1 MEEKY
6 EEYKKSNT
14 YKQKK
19 KRSILLVL
27 IFLIIIILFVIFY
40 FINKEKEPTLDENK
54 IYTYE
59 VIDNIVYLKSE
70 EEIIGTYKCISNCEI
85 YKDIKDIEFTQ
96 DGKALI
102 KEENN
107 IFLYNLISKKK
118 QSDNF
123 KEVNYILNDN
133 KIELFI
139 IRDSFGKEGIVD
151 LNGNIKVNYI
161 YNELGKITN
170 NDFINYS
177 FANNY
182 ITAKSGDK
190 WGLISLNN
198 GKGLIDFQYEDFIV
212 TPYNKFV
219 VKESGLWEL
228 VDNSNKK
235 LLTKGYDSIKPF
247 KDNIVVSEKDNAF
260 VLDELGNIISN
271 KIKLTEKYNPWNDIK
286 GIDSYEKDGDLY
298 LEIDVKLKDND
309 YLKETYIFNK
319 EQHELIKTNN

>member
-6 EEYKKSNT
+6 EQYKKSNT

-19 KRSILLVL
+19 KRTLLLVSMFL
-27 IFLIIIILFVIFY
+27 TIIFLFGVFY

-59 VIDNIVYLKSE
+59 VIDNIVYLKSD
-70 EEIIGTYKCISNCEI
+70 EEIIGTYNCISNCEL
-85 YKDIKDIEFTQ
+85 YKDIKNMEFTQ
-96 DGKALI
+96 KGKVLI
-102 KEENN
+102 KEEEN
-107 IFLYNLISKKK
+107 IFLYNLISNKK

-123 KEVNYILNDN
+123 KDVNYILNNN

-139 IRDSFGKEGIVD
+139 IKDSFGRQGIVD
-151 LNGNIKVNYI
+151 LNGNVKVNYI
-161 YNELGKITN
+161 YNELGKETN

-177 FANNY
+177 YIDNY

-198 GKGLIDFQYEDFIV
+198 GKGLIDFQYDDFII

-235 LLTKGYDSIKPF
+235 IITKAYDSIKPHE
-247 KDNIVVSEKDNAF
+247 KYIVVSEKNNAF

-286 GIDSYEKDGDLY
+286 GIDSYEEEGELY
-298 LEIDVKLKDND
+298 LVIDIKIND
-309 YLKETYIFNK
+309 DDYIKETYFFNK
-319 EQHELIKTNN
+319 ELNELIKMSN